1 LADRARSV
9 RIEGTGLGLAI
20 AQLFIEDKL
29 SIVELELDY
38 FETNDFT
45 AEIETRDDSRIERVK
60 NVDYDLVSCNVYLA
74 YLQKKLSRIPP
85 IPQYVETIWGVGYR
99 LRA

>member
-1 LADRARSV
+1 V

-20 AQLFIEDKL
+20 AQLIIEDKL

-38 FETNDFT
+38 FEINDFT

-60 NVDYDLVSCNVYLA
+60 NEDYDLVTCNVYLA
-74 YLQKKLSRIPP
+74 YPQKKIESDPSN
-85 IPQYVETIWGVGYR
+85 PQYIETIWGVGYR